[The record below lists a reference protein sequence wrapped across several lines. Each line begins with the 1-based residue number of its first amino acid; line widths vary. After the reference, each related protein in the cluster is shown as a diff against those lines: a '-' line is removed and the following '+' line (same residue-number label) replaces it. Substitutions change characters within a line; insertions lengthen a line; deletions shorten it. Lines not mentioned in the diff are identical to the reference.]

1 MMGAQ
6 MLKLSHLLRFWI
18 VDASGRRARLVDLAV
33 HPLDVDYPPV
43 SQLIYHDAQ
52 RKHRALPWDSGV
64 HLDAA
69 GKTIQVPDLSQGAH
83 LYAPPDPQSVWLG
96 RDVLD
101 AIILDLQ
108 NRRVTRADEL
118 YLEEGAGVPEL
129 RAADVGLWAI
139 LGRLGLGAHTAQSGA
154 AQHDWKYMEFLRG
167 DPDAVD
173 SGAGYHERVTRLPPG
188 QIAHLADALPYRHA
202 AELTMLLPDHLAA
215 DTLELMSPERQL
227 QVFDELKEPRAL
239 RLLSLMAPDL
249 AADLLGRLDLDDTR
263 RFLNRLPRDQ
273 AERVLDLLRYPEN
286 TVGGLMTNDV
296 VVVPA
301 GLTVGQAREHL
312 REQLKGPDFV
322 YFIYVVADVDSR
334 KLLGVF
340 SLRDFLVAADH
351 TPVTSI
357 MNPYLLTLSPLDPP
371 HPAAHQLLSSQLA
384 AMPVVGADGQ
394 LLGALTV
401 DAAVQQVAPLNWS
414 TQAPRV
420 FS

>member
-1 MMGAQ
+1 
-6 MLKLSHLLRFWI
+6 MLKLSHLLRFWV

-43 SQLIYHDAQ
+43 SRLIYHEFEH
-52 RKHRALPWDSGV
+52 KHRMLPWDAGV
-64 HLDAA
+64 RLNAA
-69 GKTIQVPDLSQGAH
+69 GKRIEVPDLSQGTH
-83 LYAPPDPQSVWLG
+83 LDTPLDPQSVWLG

-101 AIILDLQ
+101 AIIIDLQ

-118 YLEEGAGVPEL
+118 YLEVVAGQPEL

-139 LGRLGLGAHTAQSGA
+139 LGRLGIAGHAKQPGPE
-154 AQHDWKYMEFLRG
+154 QHDWKYMEFLRG
-167 DPDAVD
+167 DPEAVD
-173 SGAGYHERVTRLPPG
+173 AGAGYHARVTRLPPG
-188 QIAHLADALPYRHA
+188 QIAHLAEALPYRHA
-202 AELTMLLPDHLAA
+202 AELVMLLPDNLAA

-239 RLLSLMAPDL
+239 RLLALMAPDV
-249 AADLLGRLDLDDTR
+249 AADLVGRLDLDDTR
-263 RFLNRLPRDQ
+263 RCLNQLPRGQ

-286 TVGGLMTNDV
+286 TVGGLMTNDL

-301 GLTVGQAREHL
+301 GLTVGQAREHM
-312 REQLKGPDFV
+312 REPLKQPDFV
-322 YFIYVVADVDSR
+322 YFIYVVEDLRSR
-334 KLLGVF
+334 KLVGVF
-340 SLRDFLVAADH
+340 SLRDFLVAADD
-351 TPVTSI
+351 TPVAEI

-384 AMPVVGADGQ
+384 AMPVVGAEGQ

-401 DAAVQQVAPLNWS
+401 DAAVQQVAPRSWTS
-414 TQAPRV
+414 QAPRV